1 MSASLGGVALP
12 DDLEWVDE
20 FDWSPAAQQLEVS
33 LAGALI
39 IEESAQLTG
48 RPITLRSG
56 QEGSNY
62 FAVATRATVE
72 ALQALVN
79 TPRQQSTPMALELPD
94 GRTTT
99 VLFRGSGAERFS
111 ARPWKHIVPQ
121 QATDYYLI
129 ELRLLAVS
137 AIVTPDP

>member
-20 FDWSPAAQQLEVS
+20 FDRSPVSQQVEVS

-39 IEESAQLTG
+39 VEESAQLTG
-48 RPITLRSG
+48 APITLRSG
-56 QEGSNY
+56 QSGSNY
-62 FAVATRATVE
+62 WALADRATVI
-72 ALQALVN
+72 ALQALAD

-121 QATDYYLI
+121 PATDLYLI
-129 ELRLLAVS
+129 ELRLIAVS

>member
-1 MSASLGGVALP
+1 MASNLGGVALP

-20 FDWSPAAQQLEVS
+20 YDWSPVAQQVEIS
-33 LAGALI
+33 LAGALLV
-39 IEESAQLTG
+39 EESAQLTG

-56 QEGSNY
+56 QEGGNY
-62 FAVATRATVE
+62 WALATRATVE
-72 ALQALVN
+72 ALRALVD
-79 TPRQQSTPMALELPD
+79 TPRTQSTPLALELPD

-121 QATDYYLI
+121 QATDLYLI

>member
-20 FDWSPAAQQLEVS
+20 FDSSPVGQQVEIS
-33 LAGALI
+33 LSGALL

-56 QEGSNY
+56 QEGSN
-62 FAVATRATVE
+62 FVALATRAQVE

-79 TPRQQSTPMALELPD
+79 TPRTQAAPLALELPD

-121 QATDYYLI
+121 QATDLYLI

-137 AIVTPDP
+137 AILTPDP

>member
-1 MSASLGGVALP
+1 MSSLGGVTLP
-12 DDLEWVDE
+12 DDMEWVDE
-20 FDWSPAAQQLEVS
+20 FDWSPVAQQAEIS
-33 LAGALI
+33 LAGALVT
-39 IEESAQLTG
+39 EETAQLTG

-56 QEGSNY
+56 QSGSNY
-62 FAVATRATVE
+62 WALATRADVE

-79 TPRQQSTPMALELPD
+79 TPRRQSTPLALVLPD

-111 ARPWKHIVPQ
+111 ARPWKHIVPA
-121 QATDYYLI
+121 QATDLYLI

>member
-1 MSASLGGVALP
+1 MAANLAGVALP
-12 DDLEWVDE
+12 EDLEWADE
-20 FDWSPAAQQLEVS
+20 FESSLVSQQLEIS